1 MGPKNV
7 TLNRAIYTFEYIL
20 KYVHFDCLVTF
31 THIYNKYTCII
42 IYKNNHMRKYNW
54 ELYFAFCSQRTVT
67 SIYYISDNVEI
78 NYLFPRR
85 EAGRDLMNPD
95 N

>member
-1 MGPKNV
+1 
-7 TLNRAIYTFEYIL
+7 
-20 KYVHFDCLVTF
+20 
-31 THIYNKYTCII
+31 
-42 IYKNNHMRKYNW
+42 MRKYNW